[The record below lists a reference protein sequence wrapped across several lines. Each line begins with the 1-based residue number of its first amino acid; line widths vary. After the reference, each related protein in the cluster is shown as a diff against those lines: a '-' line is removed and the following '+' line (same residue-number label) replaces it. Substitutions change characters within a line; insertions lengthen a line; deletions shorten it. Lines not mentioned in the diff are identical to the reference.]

1 MRNRK
6 GLKINTSLK
15 LTQLTTLPLKQ
26 GKCAESSIISSLTT
40 LKYYQNI
47 IHIKTALKYIKTC
60 LTFTYD

>member
-1 MRNRK
+1 MQIYHAIVDTQYKKAVR
-6 GLKINTSLK
+6 K

-47 IHIKTALKYIKTC
+47 IHTKWH
-60 LTFTYD
+60 